1 MDLSKTLTCEIIQ
14 IEPMCQLVLPLCQL
28 AEPRFIQL
36 HEQRQPSKKI
46 RFSDN
51 DSVEIL
57 TVPRSENTKS
67 VKAPYVRGD
76 FSESQCTQGKYIDD
90 AVEKAILI
98 TNNTINREIQ
108 YSVVEECAIPLKEV
122 KDSIK
127 KNYLFQLDPIAY
139 SSTELLMDY
148 SKVQDY
154 PMEFLIDCVIYMLE
168 IYEYLEEVK

>member
-36 HEQRQPSKKI
+36 REQRQPTRKI

-67 VKAPYVRGD
+67 VKAKTRW
-76 FSESQCTQGKYIDD
+76 
-90 AVEKAILI
+90 
-98 TNNTINREIQ
+98 
-108 YSVVEECAIPLKEV
+108 
-122 KDSIK
+122 
-127 KNYLFQLDPIAY
+127 
-139 SSTELLMDY
+139 
-148 SKVQDY
+148 
-154 PMEFLIDCVIYMLE
+154 
-168 IYEYLEEVK
+168 